1 MYKKSLQD
9 ISYRYEKNYRFKNK
23 FNDVKVVATQSIS
36 HGKSI
41 HTLCGIT
48 AAIKP
53 EDIKVCFAK
62 LLITNLYF
70 YLIFFFS
77 DWCE

>member
-9 ISYRYEKNYRFKNK
+9 ICYRYEKNYRFKNK
-23 FNDVKVVATQSIS
+23 LNDVKVVATQAIS
-36 HGKSI
+36 CGKII
-41 HTLCGIT
+41 HTLCGMT
-48 AAIKP
+48 AAIKH